1 MNTEVAKIV
10 ALLTL
15 GFGSF
20 LMGLLPAAL
29 SRYNLRRNL
38 VLQTVLL
45 CFGAGILLATS
56 LVHILPEVI
65 NFEIY
70 LSSQF
75 QVLFNYFSYS
85 TKKVREDLKSP
96 NAEIVFC
103 IGFLIV
109 YLSDELLHY
118 CCGEAIQHH
127 HSHPSIEEENRPILS
142 SNYQENHSSYGSNEN
157 QISTKDDPNTSC
169 EEHQHRHDTEDE
181 TINARICHTSHKEPC
196 RQTLSGIIGML
207 TALSIHALLE
217 GLAIGVQDTT
227 PKVMILFT
235 AVISHKL
242 IVAFCLGVELTAS
255 RGYKLK
261 FHFAAIF
268 VFSAG
273 AVLGIFIG
281 MGLVDLNSVTE
292 SKFLPI
298 LQGIAGGT
306 LLNVCLCEILPREKA
321 RWHQNQTKQT
331 AGLIQFVAFTTGFAV
346 MTLMNVFITEGD

>member
-1 MNTEVAKIV
+1 
-10 ALLTL
+10 
-15 GFGSF
+15 
-20 LMGLLPAAL
+20 
-29 SRYNLRRNL
+29 
-38 VLQTVLL
+38 LL

-56 LVHILPEVI
+56 LVHILPEV
-65 NFEIY
+65 
-70 LSSQF
+70 
-75 QVLFNYFSYS
+75 
-85 TKKVREDLKSP
+85 REDMAS
-96 NAEIVFC
+96 NFAEIVFC

-109 YLSDELLHY
+109 YLSDELLHFF
-118 CCGEAIQHH
+118 CGEAIQHQ
-127 HSHPSIEEENRPILS
+127 HSHGSVEYETRPIVS
-142 SNYQENHSSYGSNEN
+142 SSHQNGHTSYGTSENHSAH
-157 QISTKDDPNTSC
+157 KDDTDKSC
-169 EEHQHRHDTEDE
+169 EEHQQRHDTEDE
-181 TINARICHTSHKEPC
+181 TINARICHTSHQEPC

-255 RGYKLK
+255 RGYKFK

-273 AVLGIFIG
+273 SVLGIFIG
-281 MGLVDLNSVTE
+281 MGLVDLNSVTQ
-292 SKFLPI
+292 SKFLPV

-321 RWHQNQTKQT
+321 RWHQSQTKQA
-331 AGLIQFVAFTTGFAV
+331 AGLLQFLSFTTGFAV
-346 MTLMNVFITEGD
+346 MTLMNVFITE